1 MMKDFFIQQG
11 VYKTLL
17 RKAKKPKK
25 MDDNEWEEM
34 DANATSAICLNLLNE
49 VIHNMIYE
57 K

>member
-1 MMKDFFIQQG
+1 
-11 VYKTLL
+11 
-17 RKAKKPKK
+17 

-57 K
+57 KKVETICQKLESVSREEFNK